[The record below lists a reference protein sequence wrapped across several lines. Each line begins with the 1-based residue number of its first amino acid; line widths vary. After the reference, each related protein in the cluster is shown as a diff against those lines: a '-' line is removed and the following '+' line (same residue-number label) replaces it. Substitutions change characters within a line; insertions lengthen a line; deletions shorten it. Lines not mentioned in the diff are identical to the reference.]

1 MNLKRVGGHS
11 FIGLAIGLSLAM
23 TSSAAL
29 GNENCQKLE
38 ALAQQYAGVTLTS
51 SQKVLKRRLV
61 TWYKQNCG
69 SRREDTRRV
78 AESNR

>member
-1 MNLKRVGGHS
+1 MKRNRGGHS
-11 FIGLAIGLSLAM
+11 FVGLAIGLSLAM

-38 ALAQQYAGVTLTS
+38 ALAQQYAGVQLTS
-51 SQKVLKRRLV
+51 SQKVLKRQLV

-69 SRREDTRRV
+69 PRRDEARRV
-78 AESNR
+78 AQSNR